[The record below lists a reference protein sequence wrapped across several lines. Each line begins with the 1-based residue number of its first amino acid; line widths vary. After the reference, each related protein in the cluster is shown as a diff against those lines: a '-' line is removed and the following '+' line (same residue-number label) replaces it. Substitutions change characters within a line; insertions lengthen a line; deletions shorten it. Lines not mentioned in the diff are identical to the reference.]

1 MKEIHE
7 KSMLVRVSAKFELA
21 RVRIIQ
27 IRLFVGWGRRHDLL
41 FMLFIFFHAVQENT
55 ESR

>member
-1 MKEIHE
+1 
-7 KSMLVRVSAKFELA
+7 MLVRVSAKFELA
-21 RVRIIQ
+21 RVRVIQ

-41 FMLFIFFHAVQENT
+41 FILFFQFFHAVQENT